1 MTLTAKHRNSI
12 YRTLAPLI
20 GEEETE
26 ALLSEFPARDL
37 DEPVTKEFLRAE
49 LADFR
54 AEFAG
59 LRGEFAGLRGEF
71 AAHEGRIN
79 DRLRQQTIWMS
90 GLMTTLVGVV
100 ALVS

>member
-1 MTLTAKHRNSI
+1 MEPLTLDR
-12 YRTLAPLI
+12 
-20 GEEETE
+20 EEETE

-49 LADFR
+49 LAELR
-54 AEFAG
+54 AEM
-59 LRGEFAGLRGEF
+59 
-71 AAHEGRIN
+71 AALEGRIN

-100 ALVS
+100 ALIG

>member
-12 YRTLAPLI
+12 YRTLSPLI

-49 LADFR
+49 LAELR
-54 AEFAG
+54 AE
-59 LRGEFAGLRGEF
+59 
-71 AAHEGRIN
+71 IN

-100 ALVS
+100 ALIG

>member
-12 YRTLAPLI
+12 YLTLSPLI

-49 LADFR
+49 LAELR
-54 AEFAG
+54 AE
-59 LRGEFAGLRGEF
+59 
-71 AAHEGRIN
+71 IN

-100 ALVS
+100 ALIG

>member
-12 YRTLAPLI
+12 YRTLSPLI

-49 LADFR
+49 LA
-54 AEFAG
+54 G
-59 LRGEFAGLRGEF
+59 LRADM
-71 AAHEGRIN
+71 N

>member
-12 YRTLAPLI
+12 YRALSPLL

-49 LADFR
+49 LAEFR

-59 LRGEFAGLRGEF
+59 LRGEV
-71 AAHEGRIN
+71 AALEGSIN
-79 DRLRQQTIWMS
+79 YRLRQQTIWMS

>member
-1 MTLTAKHRNSI
+1 M
-12 YRTLAPLI
+12 
-20 GEEETE
+20 
-26 ALLSEFPARDL
+26 LSEFPARDL

-54 AEFAG
+54 ADMSA
-59 LRGEFAGLRGEF
+59 L
-71 AAHEGRIN
+71 EGRIN